1 MKMIQNGVWVY
12 CLPDGA
18 MCEADEEKRSQ
29 IDIDVCPLGYETCT
43 GDCDQYSEV
52 Y

>member
-18 MCEADEEKRSQ
+18 MCEADEEKRSP

-43 GDCDQYSEV
+43 GDCDQDTEV